1 MCVQQS
7 EARLGRKAGDGGPL
21 MQIRLRYYLL
31 LVCLGAATTTALT
44 FYLCDGGPVGLLSA
58 ALCLAAFGALAD
70 LLTYQMPQGGSGS
83 VALIPYLAAAL
94 LAPDWKAV
102 VAVGIAQGAVEIVR
116 RRALIK
122 AIFNVA
128 QIVLSLGLAV
138 LGYHLLDGS
147 SVVGV
152 SGQWSFVARNAP
164 AVIVLLLAY
173 VLANSG
179 LVSGVLALSQDAE
192 FWVVWRENTLGTAA
206 YALASGVLAYLLAM
220 CYDRLGVGGAAIML
234 LPLISFRQFYR
245 NTLQLQQTNRELLE
259 LMVKAIEARDPYT
272 SGHSRRVA
280 DSATIIAR
288 GVGLSA
294 SQVERVRIAAL
305 LHDIGKID
313 EIYAPILRK
322 EGKLSA
328 EEWAIMKTHPI
339 KSAELVSTLSDLRDV
354 VAPVRHHHEHWDGRG
369 YPDGL
374 VGEDIPL
381 AARIITFADTLDALT
396 TDRPYR
402 RALGEVEVRA
412 EFVKNCGTQFDP
424 TICGHVLAPTV
435 WAQLFPSSV
444 VVARTP
450 FVRATP
456 TRVRAVAS

>member
-1 MCVQQS
+1 
-7 EARLGRKAGDGGPL
+7 
-21 MQIRLRYYLL
+21 MQIRLRYYLF
-31 LVCLGAATTTALT
+31 LVCVGAAATTSVTV
-44 FYLCDGGPVGLLSA
+44 YLRDAAPVAYLQA

-94 LAPDWKAV
+94 IAPDWKAV
-102 VAVGIAQGAVEIVR
+102 LAVGLAQGAVEVVR
-116 RRALIK
+116 RRAAVK

-128 QIVLSLGLAV
+128 QIVLSLGLAI
-138 LGYHLLDGS
+138 LGYQLLGGS
-147 SVVGV
+147 TVVGV
-152 SGQWSFVARNAP
+152 SDQWAFVARNAP

-173 VLANSG
+173 LLANSG
-179 LVSGVLALSQDAE
+179 LVSGVLAISQDAE

-280 DSATIIAR
+280 DSATVIAR

-339 KSAELVSTLSDLRDV
+339 KSAELVATLSDLRDV
-354 VAPVRHHHEHWDGRG
+354 VAPVRNHHEHWDGRG

-374 VGEDIPL
+374 AGEDIPL

-402 RALGEVEVRA
+402 RALGEAEVRA

-424 TICGHVLAPTV
+424 TICGHVLSPAV
-435 WAQLFPSSV
+435 WSQLFPAST
-444 VVARTP
+444 VAH
-450 FVRATP
+450 RATFIRVTP
-456 TRVRAVAS
+456 ARVRIIAS